1 MVYKFSFFKRNF
13 SKFVFKFRLFGML
26 KFTSNKIFGEKGYYV
41 LWNFYDLFGWK
52 DVKNN
57 VYF

>member
-26 KFTSNKIFGEKGYYV
+26 KFMLNKIFGEKGYYV
-41 LWNFYDLFGWK
+41 LWNFYDLFG
-52 DVKNN
+52 
-57 VYF
+57 